1 LAFFSCLEKER
12 IGHQSYKIAIYI
24 HMEVL
29 AMEKQKWG
37 ISGLV
42 FVGCMFLGGGIGSL
56 LGNTQ
61 TGWLLGMGVGF
72 LGMAITRVAG
82 K

>member
-1 LAFFSCLEKER
+1 MLD
-12 IGHQSYKIAIYI
+12 
-24 HMEVL
+24 
-29 AMEKQKWG
+29 KQKWG

-42 FVGCMFLGGGIGSL
+42 FVGCMFLGGGLGSL

-72 LGMAITRVAG
+72 LGMAATRLSG

>member
-1 LAFFSCLEKER
+1 
-12 IGHQSYKIAIYI
+12 
-24 HMEVL
+24 
-29 AMEKQKWG
+29 MEKQKWG

-72 LGMAITRVAG
+72 LGMAVTRLSG